1 MSARPDTLI
10 LQTLSRLAE
19 KEGSLH
25 QDAARHRITDHPI
38 RSRKQ
43 SPHAQDA
50 PGRLLLGP
58 RHVCREHEYQEQEK
72 GDIPQLTLLFMK
84 KMTRNRP
91 FRGGAN
97 GCDRPCLDDASLSM
111 ILTQYA
117 TRSDWCGRR

>member
-25 QDAARHRITDHPI
+25 QDAARYCIADNPI

-43 SPHAQDA
+43 GPYAQDA

-58 RHVCREHEYQEQEK
+58 RHFCREHGNQEQEK
-72 GDIPQLTLLFMK
+72 GDIPQLPLLFMD
-84 KMTRNRP
+84 KMT
-91 FRGGAN
+91 
-97 GCDRPCLDDASLSM
+97 
-111 ILTQYA
+111 
-117 TRSDWCGRR
+117 